1 MSLCYSVVFDYVLNY
16 LTDLFDLE
24 NLFLNLL
31 VVYQGLFWEFYVYFF
46 TDTTE
51 FLIFIWLDF
60 NLIPVQLY
68 VDMLILYVELLLGYS
83 TFLLKFAPQSF
94 FLQIELFNTHR
105 ESSQH
110 GFDLVVRKRCLTATP
125 LRYAFSFF
133 DHFHIILIIYM

>member
-16 LTDLFDLE
+16 LADLFDLE

-83 TFLLKFAPQSF
+83 TFLLKFAP
-94 FLQIELFNTHR
+94 
-105 ESSQH
+105 
-110 GFDLVVRKRCLTATP
+110 
-125 LRYAFSFF
+125 
-133 DHFHIILIIYM
+133 